1 MMNEELCKRL
11 KSFVYAWKGID
22 SFLRKEHN
30 AWIHCTAV
38 VVVTVAGFAFGIS
51 RMEWVAVI
59 GCFGMVLTA
68 EAFNTAIERLV
79 NLVSPDYHPIA
90 GDVKDVAAGA
100 VLICAVAAAVIG
112 VIIFSPYLYKVLI

>member
-1 MMNEELCKRL
+1 MNEELCKRL
-11 KSFVYAWKGID
+11 KSFVYAWKGIG

-38 VVVTVAGFAFGIS
+38 VVVTVVGFAFGIS

-59 GCFGMVLTA
+59 GCFGMVLAA

-100 VLICAVAAAVIG
+100 VLICAVAAAIIG
-112 VIIFSPYLYKVLI
+112 VVIFSPYLYKVLI